1 MKAYER
7 LIQYTKFETGSNEDC
22 AKCPSSV
29 EQKTFAEHLVNELKT
44 LGVEDA
50 YVDSYG
56 YVYAKIP
63 ANCEKISGKTIGF
76 ISHMDTISDVEYRSV
91 NPRVIENYDGKDIIL
106 NEEENV
112 VLYAEDMQRHIGKS
126 LVVTDGKTILG
137 ADDKAGIAE
146 IMTMAER
153 LMSDKTLL
161 HGDVAIC
168 FTPDEEIGRGTDYFD
183 MEKFGAD
190 YAYTVDGGLFGEIE
204 FENFNAINAKVI
216 IKGKNVHPGTAK
228 AGGMKNA
235 NSIAIEF
242 DSMLPKN
249 ERPEYTEGYE
259 GFYHLTDLVSSVESA
274 EMSYILRD
282 PDNTKIKIKR
292 AFFEKVAEFLNAKYG
307 KGTVSLE
314 LVSAYANMAEKIL
327 PHFHLIENAE
337 KAIVEA
343 GGTPVS
349 ELIRGGT
356 DGVRLSFMGL
366 PCPNLAT
373 GSDNHHGRYEYA
385 VVEEMDMCVE
395 TLINLAKAY
404 R

>member
-7 LIQYTKFETGSNEDC
+7 LIEYTKFHTGSYEENEC
-22 AKCPSSV
+22 SPSS
-29 EQKTFAEHLVNELKT
+29 EGQMEFAKYLVNELKDM
-44 LGVEDA
+44 GVDNA
-50 YVDSYG
+50 YVDEYG

-63 ANCEKISGKTIGF
+63 ANSEKTAGKTIGF
-76 ISHMDTISDVEYRSV
+76 IAHMDTVSDVEYRNV
-91 NPRVIENYDGKDIIL
+91 KPRVIENYDGKDIVL
-106 NEEENV
+106 NEEKNIVMQGMPE
-112 VLYAEDMQRHIGKS
+112 YAGCS
-126 LVVTDGKTILG
+126 LVVTDGTTILG

-146 IMTMAER
+146 IMTMAEM
-153 LMSDKTLL
+153 LAKGDFA
-161 HGDVAIC
+161 HGDIAIC
-168 FTPDEEIGRGTDYFD
+168 FTPDEEIGRGTDYFN
-183 MEKFGAD
+183 MEAFGAD

-204 FENFNAINAKVI
+204 FENFNAINAKVT

-235 NSIAIEF
+235 NNIAMEF
-242 DSMLPKN
+242 DSLLPKN

-259 GFYHLTDLVSSVESA
+259 GFYHLTDIKSDVEKA

-292 AFFEKVAEFLNAKYG
+292 AMFEKIAEFLNTKYG
-307 KGTVSLE
+307 RDTVTLE
-314 LVSAYANMAEKIL
+314 MKDAYANMAEKIL

-337 KAIVEA
+337 RAIEQA
-343 GGTPVS
+343 GGTPKS

-373 GSDNHHGRYEYA
+373 GSDNHHGRFEFA
-385 VVEEMDMCVE
+385 VCEEMDSCVE
-395 TLINLAKAY
+395 VLIKIAEAY

>member
-7 LIQYTKFETGSNEDC
+7 LIKYTSFETGSDENCE
-22 AKCPSSV
+22 KSPSSAG
-29 EQKTFAEHLVNELKT
+29 QMAFAEYLVSELKS
-44 LGVEDA
+44 LGIENA
-50 YVDSYG
+50 QVDEYG

-63 ANCEKISGKTIGF
+63 ANCADLSGKTIGF
-76 ISHMDTISDVEYRSV
+76 IAHMDTVSDVEYRNV
-91 NPRVIENYDGKDIIL
+91 KARVIESYDGEEIIL
-106 NEEENV
+106 NEEKNIKMPAMPE
-112 VLYAEDMQRHIGKS
+112 YEGFS
-126 LVVTDGKTILG
+126 LVVTDGTTILG

-153 LMSDKTLL
+153 LMTDKSLE
-161 HGDVAIC
+161 HGEVAIC

-183 MEKFGAD
+183 LKKFGAD

-204 FENFNAINAKVI
+204 YENFNAINAKVTI
-216 IKGKNVHPGTAK
+216 NGKNVHPGTAK
-228 AGGMKNA
+228 MGGMKNA
-235 NSIAIEF
+235 NSIAFEF

-259 GFYHLTDLVSSVESA
+259 GFYHLTDIESSVEKA

-292 AFFEKVAEFLNAKYG
+292 AMFEKIAEFLNTKYG
-307 KGTVSLE
+307 KGTVVLE
-314 LVSAYANMAEKIL
+314 LKDSYANMAEKIL
-327 PHFHLIENAE
+327 PHFHLIENASR
-337 KAIVEA
+337 AIEMS
-343 GGTPVS
+343 GGIPKS

-373 GSDNHHGRYEYA
+373 GSDNHHGRFEFA
-385 VVEEMDMCVE
+385 VVEEMDMCVN
-395 TLINLAKAY
+395 TLVEITKAY
-404 R
+404 K